1 MRLYYTKP
9 ATKMRLRPSPRITK
23 KERLWEQTALPLG
36 NGSLGMSVIGGI
48 DRDVIVVNEK
58 TLWTGGPSPSRPDYN
73 GGNIVGKD
81 ADGKT
86 RLDYYNE
93 IRELFLKGKDS
104 EASRLCD
111 KLIGLEDGYGA
122 YQCLGEITLAF
133 EGVNKRSK
141 GYERSLELQTG
152 IMTTSLKDAIKGSDC
167 SDIREYFVSHNY
179 RVAVMNIA
187 RANGPLG
194 VKIGYKKRQDISLAT
209 DKNGIVNFGELP
221 DNGLKVYASLRVVT
235 DGDTNADNESIS
247 VNNATYITLYLS
259 AATDYSDNYPI
270 YRSGEDMEG
279 LKKRVEEN
287 IENAVAAG
295 YEKVK
300 EDHIEDA
307 ARYMKR
313 LSIDLGGKKDV
324 PPTDELLK
332 LYNKNKL
339 DDSERRALEELLYE
353 YGRYFTVASSRED
366 DVMPSN
372 LQGIWNVSNAPAW
385 NCDYHL
391 NVNLQ
396 MNYWPTY
403 SSDLHEC
410 AMPLIRY
417 VDSLRAPG
425 RVTAKVYTGIE
436 SKDGESNGYLFHTQN
451 TPFGWTCPGWDFSWG
466 WSPAAV
472 CWILHNVFE
481 YYEYTADKE
490 FAKERIYPMMKE
502 ACDYFS
508 QLLIFDEKTKRLVS
522 APCFS
527 PEHGP
532 RTLGNTYEQ
541 SLIAQMFKDTAI
553 LAKDIGEDSDDIN
566 KWEDILSKLRPIE
579 IGDDGQI
586 KEWYHETKLG
596 EIGQRRHRHLSHL
609 LGFYP
614 GNIIDKRKAPEELK
628 AVVVS
633 LDDRGDES
641 VGWAMG
647 QRINTRA
654 RTGDGDGAMRL
665 IKHLFKK
672 GINHNLWDVHPPF
685 QIDGNFGYT
694 AGVNEMLAQSH
705 LGVIELLPALP
716 SDWKKG
722 SVKGMVVRGNFALDM
737 EWNDGREQVTAVIES
752 RVGGKLT
759 VILEGKKLECNVPH
773 TVAEDGAIIADT
785 VKGQK
790 IVLKS
795 VK

>member
-187 RANGPLG
+187 RANGSLG

-279 LKKRVEEN
+279 LKKRVE
-287 IENAVAAG
+287 
-295 YEKVK
+295 
-300 EDHIEDA
+300 
-307 ARYMKR
+307 
-313 LSIDLGGKKDV
+313 
-324 PPTDELLK
+324 
-332 LYNKNKL
+332 
-339 DDSERRALEELLYE
+339 
-353 YGRYFTVASSRED
+353 
-366 DVMPSN
+366 
-372 LQGIWNVSNAPAW
+372 
-385 NCDYHL
+385 
-391 NVNLQ
+391 
-396 MNYWPTY
+396 
-403 SSDLHEC
+403 
-410 AMPLIRY
+410 
-417 VDSLRAPG
+417 
-425 RVTAKVYTGIE
+425 
-436 SKDGESNGYLFHTQN
+436 
-451 TPFGWTCPGWDFSWG
+451 
-466 WSPAAV
+466 
-472 CWILHNVFE
+472 
-481 YYEYTADKE
+481 
-490 FAKERIYPMMKE
+490 
-502 ACDYFS
+502 
-508 QLLIFDEKTKRLVS
+508 
-522 APCFS
+522 
-527 PEHGP
+527 
-532 RTLGNTYEQ
+532 
-541 SLIAQMFKDTAI
+541 
-553 LAKDIGEDSDDIN
+553 
-566 KWEDILSKLRPIE
+566 
-579 IGDDGQI
+579 
-586 KEWYHETKLG
+586 
-596 EIGQRRHRHLSHL
+596 
-609 LGFYP
+609 
-614 GNIIDKRKAPEELK
+614 
-628 AVVVS
+628 
-633 LDDRGDES
+633 
-641 VGWAMG
+641 
-647 QRINTRA
+647 
-654 RTGDGDGAMRL
+654 
-665 IKHLFKK
+665 
-672 GINHNLWDVHPPF
+672 
-685 QIDGNFGYT
+685 
-694 AGVNEMLAQSH
+694 
-705 LGVIELLPALP
+705 
-716 SDWKKG
+716 
-722 SVKGMVVRGNFALDM
+722 
-737 EWNDGREQVTAVIES
+737 
-752 RVGGKLT
+752 
-759 VILEGKKLECNVPH
+759 
-773 TVAEDGAIIADT
+773 
-785 VKGQK
+785 
-790 IVLKS
+790 
-795 VK
+795 